1 MLVVQN
7 IVKKVF
13 TVFEEKEREG
23 EPWVRKWR
31 KKLRKIIWM
40 VSSIWRKILLVHN
53 PNIFLLKIALM
64 ERPTPQR
71 AARKNNEIL
80 NLAILKIP
88 DPSKLVE
95 MESRPNNNFIRYYNS
110 KKKENIAMHA
120 VKIEKAK
127 LLTNLEIYEWRNQT

>member
-1 MLVVQN
+1 
-7 IVKKVF
+7 
-13 TVFEEKEREG
+13 
-23 EPWVRKWR
+23 
-31 KKLRKIIWM
+31 
-40 VSSIWRKILLVHN
+40 
-53 PNIFLLKIALM
+53 M